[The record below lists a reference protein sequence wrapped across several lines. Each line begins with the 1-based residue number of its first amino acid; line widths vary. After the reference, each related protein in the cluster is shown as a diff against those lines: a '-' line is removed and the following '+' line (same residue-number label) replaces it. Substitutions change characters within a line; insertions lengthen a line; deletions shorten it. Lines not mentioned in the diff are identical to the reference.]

1 MLQANADCFS
11 GICTCWPQTMWDDVL
26 LRLHTLHSWGLS
38 GRHSRRQD
46 NCRTWQDMRRCG
58 KENKITFG
66 YKANERQ
73 PHSSIVSSY
82 LPTKT
87 LYHSNMCRCFCQFVE
102 AFLRGPIIINIK
114 LYIYIFI
121 MFDIDIW
128 SHGNF
133 KMMWCP
139 GFEKLKQGLKIVP
152 SVSETRSKFTQYDT
166 ETFHHAWRVNAK

>member
-114 LYIYIFI
+114 LYIFI